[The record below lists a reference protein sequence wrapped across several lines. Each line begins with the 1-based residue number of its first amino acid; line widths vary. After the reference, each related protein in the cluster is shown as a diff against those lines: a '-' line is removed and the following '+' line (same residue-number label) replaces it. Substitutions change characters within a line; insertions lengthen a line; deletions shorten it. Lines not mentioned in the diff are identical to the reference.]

1 MTILFTC
8 TNSYQFP
15 KDDGDAAVISR
26 TYKCIKNMI
35 RLNHLGYPNSN
46 IDHQGP
52 VDQRPM
58 WLVVRWL
65 LRPQQLNNITETQEL
80 NWLLWS

>member
-1 MTILFTC
+1 MTILFTY

-15 KDDGDAAVISR
+15 KDDGDAAVILR

-58 WLVVRWL
+58 WLIVRWL
-65 LRPQQLNNITETQEL
+65 LLP
-80 NWLLWS
+80 

>member
-1 MTILFTC
+1 MLVSSDKIQVEDMTILFIC

-15 KDDGDAAVISR
+15 KDDGDAAVILR

-35 RLNHLGYPNSN
+35 KPNHLGQPNSN

-52 VDQRPM
+52 VNQRPM
-58 WLVVRWL
+58 WLVVRL
-65 LRPQQLNNITETQEL
+65 AFAPLTAE
-80 NWLLWS
+80 